1 MVWRQVRAKIFARRG
16 EHAEAE
22 RLAREAVAIGE
33 QTGIL
38 DPKADM
44 YADVAEVF
52 LLTGKPDEAAA
63 ALAEA
68 HECYERKGN
77 VVSAQRARARLTELR
92 DSASR

>member
-1 MVWRQVRAKIFARRG
+1 
-16 EHAEAE
+16 
-22 RLAREAVAIGE
+22 
-33 QTGIL
+33 
-38 DPKADM
+38 M

-52 LLTGKPDEAAA
+52 HLTGKPDEAAA
-63 ALAEA
+63 ALAKA